1 MTQKKTKQTVFEDLF
16 NYNANEFKEQ
26 KGKYDYISWSD
37 ALAIVLQKYPDTT
50 WEVHEF
56 EYPNIMERDD
66 VGVPYMAGW
75 IKQPY
80 MKTDTGYFVKVSVC
94 IQGIKRTQIHPVI
107 DNVNKTVL
115 KPNAYQINTSIA
127 RCLVKCFAL
136 HGLGLYIYQ
145 GEDLPQEEA
154 EKEAVKVEENKPKD
168 ITQEQKKY
176 LLSLVADKDEG
187 FKNMIQVA
195 LDNKKINSSNI
206 NSYIDQFKEKK
217 EQK

>member
-56 EYPNIMERDD
+56 DFP
-66 VGVPYMAGW
+66 VGNQRQDELGAYNGW

-94 IQGIKRTQIHPVI
+94 IQGVTRTQIHPVI
-107 DNVNKTVL
+107 DNVNKTIL

-154 EKEAVKVEENKPKD
+154 VKVEENKPKD
-168 ITQEQKKY
+168 ITEEQKKY
-176 LLSLVADKDEG
+176 LLSLVANKDEG

>member
-56 EYPNIMERDD
+56 DFPNIMERDD
-66 VGVPYMAGW
+66 DDGVPYMAGW

-94 IQGIKRTQIHPVI
+94 IQGVTRTQIHPVI
-107 DNVNKTVL
+107 DNVNKTIL

-154 EKEAVKVEENKPKD
+154 VKVEENKPKD
-168 ITQEQKKY
+168 ITEEQKKY
-176 LLSLVADKDEG
+176 LLSLVANKDEG

>member
-1 MTQKKTKQTVFEDLF
+1 MTQKKTKKTVFEDLF
-16 NYNANEFKEQ
+16 SYNANDFKEQ
-26 KGKYDYISWSD
+26 KGNYDYISWSD

-50 WEVHEF
+50 WVVHEF

-66 VGVPYMAGW
+66 VGIPYMAGW
-75 IKQPY
+75 IKCPY

-94 IQGIKRTQIHPVI
+94 IQEITRTHIHPVI
-107 DNVNKTVL
+107 DNVNKTLV

-154 EKEAVKVEENKPKD
+154 KKVEENKPKD
-168 ITQEQKKY
+168 ITKEQKQY
-176 LLSLVADKDEG
+176 LLSLVANKDEG

-206 NSYIDQFKEKK
+206 NSYIDQFKVKK

>member
-56 EYPNIMERDD
+56 DFP
-66 VGVPYMAGW
+66 VGNQRQDELGAYNGW

-107 DNVNKTVL
+107 DNVNKTIL

-154 EKEAVKVEENKPKD
+154 VKVEENKPKD
-168 ITQEQKKY
+168 ITEEQKKY
-176 LLSLVADKDEG
+176 LLSLVANKDEG

>member
-1 MTQKKTKQTVFEDLF
+1 VM
-16 NYNANEFKEQ
+16 N
-26 KGKYDYISWSD
+26 
-37 ALAIVLQKYPDTT
+37 
-50 WEVHEF
+50 
-56 EYPNIMERDD
+56 
-66 VGVPYMAGW
+66 
-75 IKQPY
+75 
-80 MKTDTGYFVKVSVC
+80 
-94 IQGIKRTQIHPVI
+94 
-107 DNVNKTVL
+107 NVNKTIL

-168 ITQEQKKY
+168 ITEEQKKY
-176 LLSLVADKDEG
+176 LLSLVANKDEG